1 MKRMAR
7 LFLVF
12 SLVFVSIAPAADKT
26 RIAVMSLVAKAG
38 VDPNTA
44 ATITD
49 LLSGELV
56 SLKKFDVIDRAN
68 LDKVMREQALQQ
80 SGCSD
85 QACAVKLGNILNVQK
100 LVVGSVSKLGSK
112 IIITMSFVDVERS
125 RIEMSDNETAANDD
139 ELMPRIKSLAA
150 KIDQKI
156 KITGR
161 VVTVKP
167 DGSCLIN
174 IGRDDGM
181 TTGTVVTVLRYGNAI
196 IDQST
201 GDFLGREVAE
211 LGQAKVTAVDAG
223 GSLSTIRG
231 QKDAQPFKDGDRIT
245 LEAASGSAS
254 APASKPVKT
263 APVRAPASAASGDRN
278 VIKPVL
284 MFGGLG
290 VGVLGG
296 TLTLVNYLQ
305 ANATYGDYKN
315 LGANTTTAQFTEKY
329 NLYRTQLSQ
338 MTPWIVVGGV
348 GAAVFVT
355 SLFLPT
361 YKKTAMVYPTF
372 DGERFALQFF
382 ERF

>member
-1 MKRMAR
+1 MKRLPAIS
-7 LFLVF
+7 LIFCLVVASF
-12 SLVFVSIAPAADKT
+12 APAADKT

-44 ATITD
+44 STITD

-112 IIITMSFVDVERS
+112 IIITLSFVDVERS
-125 RIEMSDNETAANDD
+125 RIEMSENETAANDD

-150 KIDQKI
+150 KIDQKVS
-156 KITGR
+156 ITGK
-161 VVTVKP
+161 VVSVKP

-174 IGRDDGM
+174 IGRDDGL
-181 TTGTVVTVLRYGNAI
+181 TAGTMVTLLRYGNAI

-211 LGQAKVTAVDAG
+211 LGQAKVVTVDAG
-223 GSLSTIRG
+223 GTLSTIKA
-231 QKDAQPFKDGDRIT
+231 QKDAQTFKEGDRII
-245 LEAASGSAS
+245 LGAGSLSSGGGSAS
-254 APASKPVKT
+254 ASSRP
-263 APVRAPASAASGDRN
+263 RAARPQASAGGDRN
-278 VIKPVL
+278 IVKPVVL
-284 MFGGLG
+284 ISGLG

-296 TLTLVNYLQ
+296 VMTLVSYLQ
-305 ANATYGDYKN
+305 ADAAYTAYKA
-315 LGANTTTAQFTEKY
+315 LGASTLPIVFTEKY
-329 NLYRTQLSQ
+329 NAYTTQLGQ

-348 GAAVFVT
+348 GAAILVT
-355 SLFLPT
+355 SFFIPT
-361 YKKTAMVYPTF
+361 YKKTAYVYPTY
-372 DGERFALQFF
+372 DGERFALQFST
-382 ERF
+382 RF

>member
-181 TTGTVVTVLRYGNAI
+181 VAGTMVTVLRYGSAI

-245 LEAASGSAS
+245 LDVASGSAS
-254 APASKPVKT
+254 ASASKPVKT

-305 ANATYGDYKN
+305 ATATYGDYKN
-315 LGANTTTAQFTEKY
+315 LGAGTTAAQFTDKY
-329 NLYRTQLSQ
+329 NLYRNQLSQ
-338 MTPWIVVGGV
+338 MTPWIIVGGV

-355 SLFLPT
+355 SFFLPT
-361 YKKTAMVYPTF
+361 YKKTAMFYPNF
-372 DGERFALQFF
+372 DGERFAVQYFS
-382 ERF
+382 RF